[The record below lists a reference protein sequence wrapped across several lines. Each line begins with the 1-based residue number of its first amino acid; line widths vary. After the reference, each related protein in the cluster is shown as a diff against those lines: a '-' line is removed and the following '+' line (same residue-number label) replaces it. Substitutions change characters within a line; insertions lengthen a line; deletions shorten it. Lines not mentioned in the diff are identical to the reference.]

1 SSTPISTTAEQT
13 ALAAIFRLS
22 QHRISFQAIVFLP
35 ILALFILR
43 PPGSTLLRVRLRRRR
58 QPTAHRR
65 NAQDGFRSAI
75 FRALSR
81 QVQTTHITRAPTT
94 AATRSRR
101 AGRRSRRSEERRVG
115 KEGGRR

>member
-1 SSTPISTTAEQT
+1 MSTTAEQT

-22 QHRISFQAIVFLP
+22 QHRISFHAIVFLP

-81 QVQTTHITRAPTT
+81 QVQTTHITRAPTR
-94 AATRSRR
+94 AATSSRR
-101 AGRRSRRSEERRVG
+101 AAPGAKALEI
-115 KEGGRR
+115 